1 MSFPEADHPNPM
13 TGTDTSRTLRLT
25 TLGSASLSSID
36 AEGAYGI
43 VLRPGKPLALLIY
56 LAASPAH
63 AASREHLLNLLWA
76 DAEPE
81 RGLRTLRQTV
91 FQLRQ
96 TLGDN
101 AIESTGRELTLSLR
115 LQFDRDDFLAAVA
128 RNDAETAVAL
138 YKGPFLAD
146 FGVPGGADFEHWA
159 DRERDRLQS
168 AYIRSAESL
177 IRWKLDHAQR
187 DRAIAEARR
196 LRDFDP
202 HRESSWRLLLEALS
216 SSGDNVAA
224 VAEAEDLERFLASED
239 REPESL
245 TRSAIV
251 RAKKARTALR
261 PDDSSGTRLVAELTG
276 RDREFSR
283 LTSTWAKV
291 KAGHFRHIH
300 VTAPPGLGKTRLLR
314 DVHTRLRASGARAV
328 WIGAMA
334 GDRNL
339 AYSLA
344 SDIVGRVG
352 QLSGASGIST
362 AAASSLIALNP
373 KLSSSFAAT
382 PDRSDGDEALRRRVH
397 AVTELFEA
405 VADEAPIALFI
416 DDLHWSDP
424 TTRQLLKS
432 AFSRIGDCR
441 ILLITSARTVPDG
454 DLRLTGTVPIRLDP
468 LDRTQ
473 VWELV
478 SSFGVLPDRD
488 AGSRFITAL
497 HEHTGGIPLLIL
509 ENLHLAT
516 ERGLICLYDGEWQLG
531 DIDALVQDI
540 SRGEVLDQ
548 RLRKLDERLFRTLLV
563 LAIAEE
569 PTSASVV
576 ASALSTERS
585 GVDSDL
591 TILDQLALASQVGN
605 RWQCAHDSIAETVV
619 RMVPGQA
626 RAQIQGALGSAL
638 LRTAAA
644 DLSQLRIALRHL
656 DAGGRRDEVEAAF
669 SRAVA
674 IARSSGDRRS
684 SIQLAS
690 SMLGETS
697 PSEAAGRLVS
707 SLPFT
712 QKLGLSHP
720 GRIAAF
726 SAVLLASIAIPYQ
739 MQPPKA
745 AQLSITT
752 QPLSA
757 STLVVPP
764 PVVEIQDKN
773 GRRIPDATDTVTI
786 SVIDETPGIIGTL
799 EVAAVAGRAEFKDVY
814 VDGDG
819 PITLRFTA

>member
-1 MSFPEADHPNPM
+1 M
-13 TGTDTSRTLRLT
+13 TSTDSRSTLRLT
-25 TLGSASLSSID
+25 TLGSASLLSID
-36 AEGAYGI
+36 EQGASTI

-96 TLGDN
+96 TLGEN
-101 AIESTGRELTLSLR
+101 AIESTGRELTLSLP
-115 LQFDRDDFLAAVA
+115 LQVDRDDFLAAVA
-128 RNDAETAVAL
+128 RGDAESAASL

-146 FGVPGGADFEHWA
+146 FGVPGGAEFEHWA

-177 IRWKLDHAQR
+177 IRSKLDRAQH

-202 HRESSWRLLLEALS
+202 NRESSWRLLLEALA
-216 SSGDNVAA
+216 SSGDHVAA
-224 VAEAEDLERFLASED
+224 VTEAEDLERFLTSED

-283 LTSTWAKV
+283 LTSAWAKV
-291 KAGHFRHIH
+291 KSGHFRHMH
-300 VTAPPGLGKTRLLR
+300 VSAPPGLGKTRLLR
-314 DVHTRLRASGARAV
+314 DVYTRLRASGARAI
-328 WIGAMA
+328 WMGAMA

-362 AAASSLIALNP
+362 AAASSLVALNP

-405 VADEAPIALFI
+405 VADEAPLALFI

-454 DLRLTGTVPIRLDP
+454 DLHLTTTQSVILEP

-478 SSFGVLPDRD
+478 SSFGVLPDRG
-488 AGSRFITAL
+488 AGNRFITAL
-497 HEHTGGIPLLIL
+497 HEHTGGIPLLVV

-516 ERGLICLYDGEWQLG
+516 ERGLLTIYDGEWQLG
-531 DIDALVQDI
+531 DIDALVADI

-569 PTSASVV
+569 PTSAAIV
-576 ASALSTERS
+576 ASALGIERS
-585 GVDSDL
+585 GVDGDL
-591 TILDQLALASQVGN
+591 AILDQLALASSTGN
-605 RWQCAHDSIAETVV
+605 RWQCTHDSIAETVV

-626 RAQIQGALGSAL
+626 RAQLQGELGSAL
-638 LRTAAA
+638 ARNAPA
-644 DLSQLRIALRHL
+644 DLSQLRIAIRHL
-656 DAGGRRDEVEAAF
+656 DAGGRRDEVEATF

-712 QKLGLSHP
+712 QRIGLSNP
-720 GRIAAF
+720 GRIAAV
-726 SAVLLASIAIPYQ
+726 SAVIFAAFVIPYQ
-739 MQPPKA
+739 LQPPKA
-745 AQLSITT
+745 AQLAITT

-757 STLVVPP
+757 NMLVVPP
-764 PVVEIQDKN
+764 PVVEIQDRN
-773 GRRIPDATDTVTI
+773 GRRVRGATDTVTI
-786 SVIDETPGIIGTL
+786 SVIDPKPGIVGTL
-799 EVAAVAGRAEFKDVY
+799 QVPAVDGRAEFKDVY
-814 VDGDG
+814 VDGEG
-819 PITLRFTA
+819 PISLRFT